1 MLDTTRRRFV
11 TLLGVAAAAWPLTAR
26 AEPVGR
32 IARVGVM
39 AVARLSPETMPA
51 YQAFFAE
58 LRAHGFIEGDNL
70 VSLTR
75 WIDEDV
81 RGPSAVAAEL
91 VEAKVDVI
99 VVEASEIGL
108 KSAMAAAPHVPIVMY
123 ANNYDPIE
131 RGYVKSLRS
140 PGGNITGVFTRQ
152 PELAEK
158 QVELLT
164 QAFPNAKR
172 VAMFW
177 NTESIEQFNAAQ
189 QRAKLLGLT
198 VTSIELRRFPN
209 DLDLAFD
216 TVGASGA
223 QVLHVLSSPVFARY
237 RSRIIELAIRDRLP
251 TMFIFKAY
259 VAAGGLMSYGAN
271 RSANI
276 RLLATYAA
284 KILKGAKP
292 ADLPVEQP
300 TQYELVINLKTA
312 KAIGVEIPTALLLRA
327 DEVIE

>member
-1 MLDTTRRRFV
+1 MMKRREFIS
-11 TLLGVAAAAWPLTAR
+11 LLGGAAAAWPIGAR
-26 AEPVGR
+26 AQALGKVAKVG
-32 IARVGVM
+32 IM
-39 AVARLSPETMPA
+39 AVARGSPETMPA
-51 YQAFFAE
+51 YQGFAAE
-58 LRAHGFIEGDNL
+58 LRAHGFVEGNNL

-75 WIDEDV
+75 WIDEED
-81 RGPSAVAAEL
+81 PSYAAAEL
-91 VEAKVDVI
+91 VQAKVDVI
-99 VVEASEIGL
+99 VVEASEIGI
-108 KSAMAAAPHVPIVMY
+108 KSAVAAAPSTPIVMY

-131 RGYVKSLRS
+131 RGYVKSLRL
-140 PGGNITGVFTRQ
+140 PGGNITGLFTRQ

-164 QAFPNAKR
+164 QAFPMVGR

-177 NTESIEQFNAAQ
+177 HTESVEQLIAAER
-189 QRAKLLGLT
+189 RAKLLGLS
-198 VTSIELRRFPN
+198 VTSIELRRFPE
-209 DLDLAFD
+209 DIDGAFD
-216 TVGASGA
+216 TIRASGV
-223 QVLHVLSSPVFARY
+223 QMLHVLSTPIFARY
-237 RSRIIELAIRDRLP
+237 RSRFVEPAIRNRLP

-284 KILKGAKP
+284 KVLQGAKP
-292 ADLPVEQP
+292 ADLPIEQP
-300 TQYELVINLKTA
+300 TKYELVINLKTA